1 VCTAEAPGGIEDWND
16 ACWAQQDLD
25 ERWIH
30 TQLEREMPKVSEM
43 VQSKYLRKEDI
54 EDDTPATIKGV
65 KLEDLGK
72 EDSKEQRWVIY
83 FKQFAKGMVLN
94 VTTIRV
100 LESAY
105 GDDTDVWVG
114 KQVLLYVDPNVSFQ
128 GRVVGGLRLRIPR
141 PKLSPQNEPKPRT
154 VVQQA
159 AAMTDPEDPGFD
171 DNIPF

>member
-1 VCTAEAPGGIEDWND
+1 MCAVETPSGLDDWND
-16 ACWAQQDLD
+16 AWWYQQNLD
-25 ERWIH
+25 EQWMRE
-30 TQLEREMPKVSEM
+30 QLQERAMPKVSEM

-65 KLEDLGK
+65 KLEDLGR
-72 EDSKEQRWVIY
+72 EEAKEQRWVIY

-105 GDDTDVWVG
+105 GDDTDVWTG

-128 GRVVGGLRLRIPR
+128 GRVVGGLRLRVPR
-141 PKLSPQNEPKPRT
+141 PKLSPGNEPKPRT
-154 VVQQA
+154 VAQQA
-159 AAMTDPEDPGFD
+159 DDRPPEYTDDE
-171 DNIPF
+171 IPF

>member
-1 VCTAEAPGGIEDWND
+1 MDEDLTD
-16 ACWAQQDLD
+16 AWWAQQELD
-25 ERWIH
+25 ESWIR
-30 TQLEREMPKVSEM
+30 TQLEREMPKVSDM

-65 KLEDLGK
+65 KLEELGQGDK
-72 EDSKEQRWVIY
+72 PEQRWVIY

-105 GDDTDVWVG
+105 GDDTDVWTG

-128 GRVVGGLRLRIPR
+128 GRVVGGLRLRVPR
-141 PKLSPQNEPKPRT
+141 PKLSPQNEPKPKT
-154 VVQQA
+154 VRQQA
-159 AAMTDPEDPGFD
+159 EEGPPEYDESD
-171 DNIPF
+171 IPF

>member
-1 VCTAEAPGGIEDWND
+1 MDEDLTD
-16 ACWAQQDLD
+16 AWWAQQELD
-25 ERWIH
+25 ESWIR
-30 TQLEREMPKVSEM
+30 TQLEREMPKVSDM

-65 KLEDLGK
+65 KLEDLGQGDK
-72 EDSKEQRWVIY
+72 PEQRWVIY

-105 GDDTDVWVG
+105 GDDTDVWIG

-128 GRVVGGLRLRIPR
+128 GRVVGGLRLRVPR

-159 AAMTDPEDPGFD
+159 QDRPEDEYFN
-171 DNIPF
+171 DNQEPPF